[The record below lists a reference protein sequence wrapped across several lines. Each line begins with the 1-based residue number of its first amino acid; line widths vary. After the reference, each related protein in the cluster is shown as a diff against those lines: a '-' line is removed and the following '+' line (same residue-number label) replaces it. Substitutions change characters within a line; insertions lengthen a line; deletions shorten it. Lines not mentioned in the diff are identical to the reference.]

1 MTHLLPQLRTNWS
14 QGYLWAECV
23 LFSQAMQVWF
33 IDEILSKV
41 NFKTSCLI
49 FIGYLESQPFSFIF
63 VENKT
68 IAYMLIWTKDIK
80 TVVMYNLCVLNIYKH
95 DSILYE
101 LLFTIKELVLFKPLS
116 FQTELFSSSVQRG
129 PPCLWFCCCGWPFPR
144 PPSAWR
150 WRLEWRTQSW
160 TWIAQPSPWRWHRLQ
175 WGR

>member
-68 IAYMLIWTKDIK
+68 IAYMHTETMYQNSYKGFNQNQGKPGGIIHCCASVYFCFDLWRNCTVQTIALI
-80 TVVMYNLCVLNIYKH
+80 
-95 DSILYE
+95 
-101 LLFTIKELVLFKPLS
+101 LVIVSVWLS
-116 FQTELFSSSVQRG
+116 FWWKTLILIGHHSSG
-129 PPCLWFCCCGWPFPR
+129 
-144 PPSAWR
+144 
-150 WRLEWRTQSW
+150 
-160 TWIAQPSPWRWHRLQ
+160 I
-175 WGR
+175 